1 MRVLLLVLALLL
13 PASAQAD
20 VFARLDT
27 AVKSLKEIGPH
38 VPASWRTNADCVSVF
53 RVGKG
58 GFIVGGTGGRGFLSC
73 KTKKGTWSAPV
84 VLDIGGTSAGAQIGG
99 GQVDIVM
106 VYRNLDHLKEATHAT
121 PVFGAKAEV
130 VAGDQ
135 SQGISIGGNP
145 EVDAG
150 VLTLSR
156 SKGLYAGGTLEAV
169 VVDPHD
175 EATAELHGGPVD
187 LEATLVQ
194 GTTPVPAR
202 AAAFHAAV
210 VAWASG
216 R

>member
-1 MRVLLLVLALLL
+1 MRTALLILALLL
-13 PASAQAD
+13 PTAAQAD
-20 VFARLDT
+20 VFDKIDT
-27 AVKSLKEIGPH
+27 AVETLKEIGPH
-38 VPASWRTNADCVSVF
+38 VPAAWRKNADCVSVF
-53 RVGKG
+53 RMGKG

-73 KTKKGTWSAPV
+73 KTKKGTWSAPI

-130 VAGDQ
+130 VAGDK

-156 SKGLYAGGTLEAV
+156 SKGLYAGGTVEAL

-175 EATAELHGGPVD
+175 EATATLHGGAVD
-187 LEATLVQ
+187 LEAVLVK
-194 GTTPVPAR
+194 GSVAVPAR
-202 AAAFHAAV
+202 AKAFHSAV
-210 VAWASG
+210 VSWASSK
-216 R
+216 